1 MEENDEINK
10 YKPFQKKHTSL
21 KISPMFQK
29 KEKEPEVIEEV
40 AEEIVEPVEEVVV
53 KDAPKKKKKSTRTSP
68 LSTPL
73 LNSSR
78 TFATFNG

>member
-1 MEENDEINK
+1 MANLSKKPRTVFQGHLYINHQTQKPKINK

-40 AEEIVEPVEEVVV
+40 APACPFE
-53 KDAPKKKKKSTRTSP
+53 
-68 LSTPL
+68 
-73 LNSSR
+73 
-78 TFATFNG
+78 